1 MALSISQW
9 AEASWWGTFVREST
23 MGFAIA
29 SVFLLFGIVLLLGG
43 VFLLSLRLFG
53 VVMADQPVS
62 QVAASLP
69 SLDADRPGHHA
80 DLGSEHVCSDGD
92 AVSTTA
98 PPFWLEQQM
107 LAVAI
112 VFHFTLW
119 HYVTSRDDAP
129 PALRAFT
136 GILAIGLWFGVGV
149 AGRAI
154 GFF

>member
-1 MALSISQW
+1 MALSISEW
-9 AEASWWGTFVREST
+9 AQASWWGTFVRESS

-29 SVFLLFGIVLLLGG
+29 SVFLLFGITLLLGG

-53 VVMADQPVS
+53 VIMRDQPVS
-62 QVAASLP
+62 LVASGFRRWTLIGLVATLVAGP
-69 SLDADRPGHHA
+69 SMWAA
-80 DLGSEHVCSDGD
+80 
-92 AVSTTA
+92 TA
-98 PPFWLEQQM
+98 MRYYDSPSFWLEQQL

-119 HYVTSRDDAP
+119 QYVTTHDEAP
-129 PALRAFT
+129 PMLRGITGVLAL
-136 GILAIGLWFGVGV
+136 GLWFGVGV

>member
-1 MALSISQW
+1 MALTISQW
-9 AEASWWGTFVREST
+9 AEASWWGTFVRESSL
-23 MGFAIA
+23 GFAIA

-62 QVAASLP
+62 QVAAGFRRWTLVGMIATLLSGP
-69 SLDADRPGHHA
+69 SMWAA
-80 DLGSEHVCSDGD
+80 
-92 AVSTTA
+92 TA
-98 PPFWLEQQM
+98 MRYYDSGPFWLEMQM

-119 HYVTSRDDAP
+119 HYVTTRDDAP
-129 PALRAFT
+129 SALRAIT
-136 GILAIGLWFGVGV
+136 GILALGLWFGVGV

>member
-1 MALSISQW
+1 MALSFSQW
-9 AEASWWGTFVREST
+9 AEASFWGAFVRESS

-29 SVFLLFGIVLLLGG
+29 SVFLLFGLTLLIGG

-53 VVMADQPVS
+53 LVMADQPVS
-62 QVAASLP
+62 LVASFFRRWTLAGLVLTLIAGP
-69 SLDADRPGHHA
+69 SMFAA
-80 DLGSEHVCSDGD
+80 
-92 AVSTTA
+92 TA
-98 PPFWLEQQM
+98 MRYYDSPAFWLEQKL

-119 HYVTSRDDAP
+119 QYVTSHDESSP
-129 PALRAFT
+129 LLRGFT
-136 GILAIGLWFGVGV
+136 GVLALCLWFGVGV

>member
-53 VVMADQPVS
+53 VLMADQPVS
-62 QVAASLP
+62 QVAAAFRRWTMIGLVTTLLSGP
-69 SLDADRPGHHA
+69 SMYAA
-80 DLGSEHVCSDGD
+80 
-92 AVSTTA
+92 TA
-98 PPFWLEQQM
+98 MRYYDSPAFWLEQQM

-129 PALRAFT
+129 AALRAFT